1 MARRKP
7 QQYQRYC
14 EDFQR
19 RQAGC
24 SDRRLHYEL
33 RLQATGVLLELRI
46 RDLAIIRQVT
56 LPLAPAFNVLSGET
70 GAGKSII
77 VGALTV
83 LLGDRASA
91 DMVRTGA
98 ERASVEGVFD
108 VAAHRDVLDALDER
122 GLEHEHGTLVLK
134 REIAP
139 GRARAWINGTPV
151 TATVLGEIGRLLVT
165 VHGQHEAH
173 TLLDATSQRKWLDAA
188 AGALE
193 LARTVALRHGEVLA
207 ARTAIADRRARQ
219 RDAEQRADF
228 LRHVVD
234 EIGRAQLVPAE
245 DETLQDELQRLE
257 HADELRALAEQVVRR
272 LDGGDGDDQGL
283 VHAVGSVQRVLAQ
296 LRRID
301 GGADRLVQLADEA
314 AYALDELLRDAA
326 TYASGIELDPGRLA
340 AAQRRR
346 DVVFRLLKKYGPALS
361 DVLAHAATARD
372 ELRLVDDAEHD
383 LRRLHD
389 ALQATQDAF
398 NKAASE
404 LTTLRRRSAQLLADT
419 VTAQLPALGLDE
431 GRFFVALPPRDEPG
445 SSGNEDVEFRVA
457 LNAGHDTR
465 PLARVA
471 SGGELSRVMLAL
483 ASTQAARGSVPT
495 LVFDEIDAGIGG
507 RVGQQVG
514 DALRAL
520 AANHQVFAITHLPQ
534 LASRAHH
541 HIVVEKG
548 TSDGVTS
555 ADVRVV
561 TGEERAVEVARM
573 LGGDP
578 SSSVGVAHA
587 EELLSG
593 ATASTPR
600 LATRAPRKR

>member
-1 MARRKP
+1 M
-7 QQYQRYC
+7 
-14 EDFQR
+14 
-19 RQAGC
+19 
-24 SDRRLHYEL
+24 
-33 RLQATGVLLELRI
+33 LLELRI

-56 LPLAPAFNVLSGET
+56 LPFAPAFNVLSGET

-98 ERASVEGVFD
+98 ERATVEGVFD
-108 VAAHRDVLDALDER
+108 VMAHREVLAALDER

-151 TATVLGEIGRLLVT
+151 TASVLGAIGRLLVT

-173 TLLDATSQRKWLDAA
+173 TLLDAASQRRWLDAS
-188 AGALE
+188 AGAL
-193 LARTVALRHGEVLA
+193 LIAKDVAARHAAVLA
-207 ARTAIADRRARQ
+207 ARAAISERRTRQ

-234 EIGRAQLVPAE
+234 EIERANVMPGE
-245 DETLQDELQRLE
+245 DEQLQEELQRLE
-257 HADELRALAEQVVRR
+257 HADELRAVAEQVVAR
-272 LDGGDGDDQGL
+272 LDGGDDDAGGGL
-283 VHAVGSVQRVLAQ
+283 VLQLAAVQRLLAQ

-301 GGADRLVQLADEA
+301 GGADRLAQLGDEA
-314 AYALDELLRDAA
+314 AYALDELSRDASA
-326 TYASGIELDPGRLA
+326 YAAGVELDPQRLA

-346 DVVFRLLKKYGPALS
+346 DVVFRLLKKYGPTM
-361 DVLAHAATARD
+361 DEVLAEAAAARTS
-372 ELRLVDDAEHD
+372 LRLVEDAEAD

-389 ALQATQDAF
+389 ELREMQDAF
-398 NKAASE
+398 ARSASE
-404 LTTLRRRSAQLLADT
+404 LTAARRRAAQQLAET
-419 VTAQLPALGLDE
+419 VSSQLPALGLPE
-431 GRFFVALPPRDEPG
+431 GRFLVALPPRDEPG
-445 SSGNEDVEFRVA
+445 PTGNEEVEFRIA
-457 LNAGHDTR
+457 LNAGHDAR
-465 PLARVA
+465 PLSRVA

-483 ASTQAARGSVPT
+483 ASTQAAQESVPT

-514 DALRAL
+514 DALRSL
-520 AANHQVFAITHLPQ
+520 AARHQVFAITHLPQ

-548 TSDGVTS
+548 TEDGVTS
-555 ADVRVV
+555 TDVRVV
-561 TGEERAVEVARM
+561 TGDERVLEVARM

-578 SSSVGVAHA
+578 SSSVSVAHA
-587 EELLSG
+587 EELLRVSG
-593 ATASTPR
+593 SGGARATTPR
-600 LATRAPRKR
+600 TTRKR

>member
-1 MARRKP
+1 M
-7 QQYQRYC
+7 
-14 EDFQR
+14 
-19 RQAGC
+19 
-24 SDRRLHYEL
+24 
-33 RLQATGVLLELRI
+33 LLELRI

-56 LPLAPAFNVLSGET
+56 LPFAPAFNVLSGET

-91 DMVRTGA
+91 DMVRSGA
-98 ERASVEGVFD
+98 ERATVEGMFD
-108 VAAHRDVLDALDER
+108 VMAHREVLEALDER

-151 TATVLGEIGRLLVT
+151 TASVLGAIGRLLVT

-173 TLLDATSQRKWLDAA
+173 TLLDAASQRRWLDAS
-188 AGALE
+188 AGAL
-193 LARTVALRHGEVLA
+193 LIAKDVAARHAAVLA
-207 ARTAIADRRARQ
+207 ARAAISERRSRQ
-219 RDAEQRADF
+219 RDAEQRADY

-234 EIGRAQLVPAE
+234 EIERANITAGE
-245 DETLQDELQRLE
+245 DEQLQEELQRLE
-257 HADELRALAEQVVRR
+257 HADELRAVAEQVVAR
-272 LDGGDGDDQGL
+272 LDGGDDDAGGGL
-283 VHAVGSVQRVLAQ
+283 VQQLAGVQRLLAQ

-301 GGADRLVQLADEA
+301 GGADRLAQLGDEA
-314 AYALDELLRDAA
+314 AYALDELSRDAS
-326 TYASGIELDPGRLA
+326 TYAAGVELDPERLA

-346 DVVFRLLKKYGPALS
+346 DVVFRLLKKYGPTMHE
-361 DVLAHAATARD
+361 VLAEAAAAR
-372 ELRLVDDAEHD
+372 ESLRLVDDAEAD

-389 ALQATQDAF
+389 ELRLVQEAF
-398 NKAASE
+398 ARSASE
-404 LTTLRRRSAQLLADT
+404 LTAARRRAAQQLAET
-419 VTAQLPALGLDE
+419 VSSQLPALGLPE
-431 GRFFVALPPRDEPG
+431 GRFLVALPPRDEPG
-445 SSGNEDVEFRVA
+445 PTGNEEVEFRVA
-457 LNAGHDTR
+457 LNAGHDAR
-465 PLARVA
+465 PLSRVA

-483 ASTQAARGSVPT
+483 ASTQAAQESVPT

-520 AANHQVFAITHLPQ
+520 AARHQVFAITHLPQ

-548 TSDGVTS
+548 TEDGVTS
-555 ADVRVV
+555 TDVRVV
-561 TGEERAVEVARM
+561 TGDERALEVARM

-578 SSSVGVAHA
+578 TSSVSIAHA
-587 EELLSG
+587 EELLRVTGSG
-593 ATASTPR
+593 VVRAATPR
-600 LATRAPRKR
+600 AARKR

>member
-1 MARRKP
+1 M
-7 QQYQRYC
+7 
-14 EDFQR
+14 
-19 RQAGC
+19 
-24 SDRRLHYEL
+24 
-33 RLQATGVLLELRI
+33 LLELRI

-56 LPLAPAFNVLSGET
+56 LPFAPGFNVLSGET

-98 ERASVEGVFD
+98 ERATVEGVFD
-108 VAAHRDVLDALDER
+108 VMAHREVLDALDAR

-151 TATVLGEIGRLLVT
+151 TASVLGAIGRLLVT

-173 TLLDATSQRKWLDAA
+173 TLLDAASQRRWLDAS
-188 AGALE
+188 AGAL
-193 LARTVALRHGEVLA
+193 AIAKDVATRQVAVQA
-207 ARTAIADRRARQ
+207 ARAAISERRTRQ

-234 EIGRAQLVPAE
+234 EIERANIAPGE
-245 DETLQDELQRLE
+245 DEQLQEELQRLE
-257 HADELRALAEQVVRR
+257 HSDELRAVAEQVVAR
-272 LDGGDGDDQGL
+272 LDGGDDDAGAGIVQQLAG
-283 VHAVGSVQRVLAQ
+283 VQRLLAQ

-301 GGADRLVQLADEA
+301 GGADRLAQLGDEA
-314 AYALDELLRDAA
+314 AYALDELLRDASA
-326 TYASGIELDPGRLA
+326 YAAGVELDPERLA

-346 DVVFRLLKKYGPALS
+346 DVVFRLLKKYGPTM
-361 DVLAHAATARD
+361 DEVLAEAAAARTS
-372 ELRLVDDAEHD
+372 LRLVDDAEAD

-389 ALQATQDAF
+389 ELRDMQDAF
-398 NKAASE
+398 ARSASE
-404 LTTLRRRSAQLLADT
+404 LTSARRRAAQQLADT
-419 VTAQLPALGLDE
+419 VSSQLPALGLPE
-431 GRFFVALPPRDEPG
+431 GRFLVALPPRDEPG
-445 SSGNEDVEFRVA
+445 ATGNEDVEFRVA
-457 LNAGHDTR
+457 LNAGHDAR
-465 PLARVA
+465 PLSRVA

-483 ASTQAARGSVPT
+483 ASTQAAQESVPT

-520 AANHQVFAITHLPQ
+520 AARHQVFAITHLPQ

-548 TSDGVTS
+548 TEDGVTS
-555 ADVRVV
+555 TDVRVV
-561 TGEERAVEVARM
+561 SGDARALEVARM

-578 SSSVGVAHA
+578 SSSVSIAHA
-587 EELLSG
+587 EELLRVTGSG
-593 ATASTPR
+593 TARAATPR
-600 LATRAPRKR
+600 AARKR

>member
-1 MARRKP
+1 M
-7 QQYQRYC
+7 
-14 EDFQR
+14 
-19 RQAGC
+19 
-24 SDRRLHYEL
+24 L
-33 RLQATGVLLELRI
+33 VELRI
-46 RDLAIIRQVT
+46 RDLAIIRSVT

-98 ERASVEGVFD
+98 ERATVEGVFD
-108 VAAHRDVLDALDER
+108 VSAQREVLDALDAR
-122 GLEHEHGTLVLK
+122 GLEHEHGTLVLR

-151 TATVLGEIGRLLVT
+151 TASVLGEIGRLLVT
-165 VHGQHEAH
+165 VHGQHEAQ
-173 TLLDATSQRKWLDAA
+173 TLLDTASQRRWLDLAA
-188 AGALE
+188 DAVV
-193 LARTVALRHGEVLA
+193 LAKDVALRHAAVTA
-207 ARTAIADRRARQ
+207 ARTAIAERRARQ

-228 LRHVVD
+228 LRHIAD
-234 EIGRAQLVPAE
+234 EIERAHLVAGE
-245 DETLQDELQRLE
+245 DERLQDELQRLE

-272 LDGGDGDDQGL
+272 LDGGDDDVAGL
-283 VHAVGSVQRVLAQ
+283 QQQLGVVQRVLAQ

-301 GGADRLVQLADEA
+301 GGADRLAQLADEA
-314 AYALDELLRDAA
+314 AYALDELARDASA
-326 TYASGIELDPGRLA
+326 YAGGVELDPERLA
-340 AAQRRR
+340 EAQRRR

-361 DVLAHAATARD
+361 DVFGQATAARE
-372 ELRLVDDAEHD
+372 ELRMVDDAELD

-389 ALQATQDAF
+389 ELQVAQEAF
-398 NKAASE
+398 STAASA
-404 LTTLRRRSAQLLADT
+404 LTAARRRTAQHLADT
-419 VTAQLPALGLDE
+419 VSAQLPALGLPE
-431 GRFFVALPPRDEPG
+431 GRFLVALPPRDEPG
-445 SSGNEDVEFRVA
+445 ATGNEDVEFRVA
-457 LNAGHDTR
+457 LNAGHDAR
-465 PLARVA
+465 PLSRVA

-483 ASTQAARGSVPT
+483 ASTQAAQERAPT

-520 AANHQVFAITHLPQ
+520 AASHQVFAITHLAQ

-548 TSDGVTS
+548 TADGVTS
-555 ADVRVV
+555 ADVRIV
-561 TGEERAVEVARM
+561 TGDERALEVARM

-587 EELLSG
+587 EELLRG
-593 ATASTPR
+593 GVAPVP
-600 LATRAPRKR
+600 RAPVRPARKR

>member
-1 MARRKP
+1 M
-7 QQYQRYC
+7 
-14 EDFQR
+14 
-19 RQAGC
+19 
-24 SDRRLHYEL
+24 L
-33 RLQATGVLLELRI
+33 VELRI
-46 RDLAIIRQVT
+46 RDLAIIRSVT

-98 ERASVEGVFD
+98 ERATVEGVFD
-108 VAAHRDVLDALDER
+108 VSAQREVLDALDAR
-122 GLEHEHGTLVLK
+122 GLEHEHGTLVLR

-151 TATVLGEIGRLLVT
+151 TASVLGEIGRLLVT
-165 VHGQHEAH
+165 VHGQQEAQ
-173 TLLDATSQRKWLDAA
+173 TLLDTASQRRWLDLAA
-188 AGALE
+188 DAVV
-193 LARTVALRHGEVLA
+193 LAKDVALRHAAVTA
-207 ARTAIADRRARQ
+207 ARTAIAERRARQ

-228 LRHVVD
+228 LRHIAD
-234 EIGRAQLVPAE
+234 EIERAHLVAGE
-245 DETLQDELQRLE
+245 DERLQDELQRLE

-272 LDGGDGDDQGL
+272 LDGGDDDVAGL
-283 VHAVGSVQRVLAQ
+283 QQQLGVVQRLLAQ

-301 GGADRLVQLADEA
+301 GGADRLAQLADEA
-314 AYALDELLRDAA
+314 AYALDELARDARA
-326 TYASGIELDPGRLA
+326 YAAGVELDPERLA
-340 AAQRRR
+340 EAQRRR

-361 DVLAHAATARD
+361 DVFGQATAARE
-372 ELRLVDDAEHD
+372 ELRMVDDAELD

-389 ALQATQDAF
+389 ELQVAQEAFSTEASALT
-398 NKAASE
+398 AA
-404 LTTLRRRSAQLLADT
+404 RRRTAQHLADT
-419 VTAQLPALGLDE
+419 VSAQLPALGLPE
-431 GRFFVALPPRDEPG
+431 GRFLVALPPRDEPG
-445 SSGNEDVEFRVA
+445 ATGNEDVEFRVA
-457 LNAGHDTR
+457 LNAGHDAR
-465 PLARVA
+465 PLSRVA

-483 ASTQAARGSVPT
+483 ASTQAAQERVPT

-520 AANHQVFAITHLPQ
+520 AASHQVFAITHLAQ

-548 TSDGVTS
+548 TADGVTS
-555 ADVRVV
+555 ADVRIV
-561 TGEERAVEVARM
+561 TGDERALEVARM

-587 EELLSG
+587 EELLRG
-593 ATASTPR
+593 GVAQVP
-600 LATRAPRKR
+600 RAPLRPARKR

>member
-1 MARRKP
+1 MDSSR
-7 QQYQRYC
+7 
-14 EDFQR
+14 
-19 RQAGC
+19 GC
-24 SDRRLHYEL
+24 AKNSVGAAWRT
-33 RLQATGVLLELRI
+33 ATSVLIELRI

-56 LPLAPAFNVLSGET
+56 LSLAPAFNVLSGET

-98 ERASVEGVFD
+98 ERATVEGVFD
-108 VAAHRDVLDALDER
+108 VASHQRVLDALDER

-151 TATVLGEIGRLLVT
+151 TASVLGEIGRLLVT

-173 TLLDATSQRKWLDAA
+173 TLLDASAQRRWLDGT
-188 AGALE
+188 AGALP
-193 LARTVALRHGEVLA
+193 LAKAVAACHAAVLSARA
-207 ARTAIADRRARQ
+207 AISERRARQ
-219 RDAEQRADF
+219 RDVEQRADF
-228 LRHVVD
+228 LRHVTD
-234 EIGRAQLVPAE
+234 EIERVQLTPGE
-245 DETLQDELQRLE
+245 DAKLEDELQRLE
-257 HADELRALAEQVVRR
+257 HADELRALAEQVVTR
-272 LDGGDGDDQGL
+272 LDGGDGDDAGL
-283 VHAVGSVQRVLAQ
+283 VQALGAVQRVLAQ

-314 AYALDELLRDAA
+314 AYALDELRRDAD
-326 TYASGIELDPGRLA
+326 TYASGIELDPERLLK
-340 AAQRRR
+340 AQHRR
-346 DVVFRLLKKYGPALS
+346 DVVFRLLKKYGPTLA
-361 DVLAHAATARD
+361 DVLAQAATARE

-389 ALQATQDAF
+389 ELHTAQESF
-398 NKAASE
+398 NTAASE
-404 LTTLRRRSAQLLADT
+404 LTISRRRTAQHLAET
-419 VTAQLPALGLDE
+419 VSSQLPALGLEE
-431 GRFFVALPPRDEPG
+431 GRFLVALPPRDEPG
-445 SSGNEDVEFRVA
+445 PTGNEDVEFRIA
-457 LNAGHDTR
+457 LNLGHDAR
-465 PLARVA
+465 ALSRVA

-483 ASTQAARGSVPT
+483 ASTQAAQDSVPT

-520 AANHQVFAITHLPQ
+520 AAEHQVFAITHLPQ

-548 TSDGVTS
+548 TSAGVTS

-561 TGEERAVEVARM
+561 AGDERALEVARM

-587 EELLSG
+587 EELLRG
-593 ATASTPR
+593 GVTPLSR
-600 LATRAPRKR
+600 PPSRVARKR

>member
-1 MARRKP
+1 M
-7 QQYQRYC
+7 
-14 EDFQR
+14 
-19 RQAGC
+19 
-24 SDRRLHYEL
+24 
-33 RLQATGVLLELRI
+33 LLELRI

-98 ERASVEGVFD
+98 DRATVEGVFD
-108 VAAHRDVLDALDER
+108 VSTRREVLDALDER

-151 TATVLGEIGRLLVT
+151 TASVLGEIGRLLVT

-173 TLLDATSQRKWLDAA
+173 TLLDASAQRRWLDAT
-188 AGALE
+188 AGALVM
-193 LARTVALRHGEVLA
+193 AKDVAAKHAAVLA
-207 ARTAIADRRARQ
+207 ARAAIAERRARQ

-228 LRHVVD
+228 MRHVVD
-234 EIGRAQLVPAE
+234 EIERAQLLPGE
-245 DETLQDELQRLE
+245 DERLQDELQRLE

-272 LDGGDGDDQGL
+272 LDGGDDDAGGL
-283 VHAVGSVQRVLAQ
+283 VQQLGAVQRLLAQ

-301 GGADRLVQLADEA
+301 GGADRLALLADEA
-314 AYALDELLRDAA
+314 AYALDELVRDAA
-326 TYASGIELDPGRLA
+326 TYAGGVELDPERLA
-340 AAQRRR
+340 EAQRRR
-346 DVVFRLLKKYGPALS
+346 DVVFRLLKKYGPTPS
-361 DVLAHAATARD
+361 DVLAQAASAR
-372 ELRLVDDAEHD
+372 EALRLVDDAELD

-389 ALQATQDAF
+389 ALHTAQEAF
-398 NKAASE
+398 TVSASA
-404 LTTLRRRSAQLLADT
+404 LTTARRRTAQQLADT
-419 VTAQLPALGLDE
+419 VSAQLPALGLPE
-431 GRFFVALPPRDEPG
+431 GRFLVALPPRDEPG
-445 SSGNEDVEFRVA
+445 PTGNEDVEFRVA
-457 LNAGHDTR
+457 LNAGHDAR
-465 PLARVA
+465 PLSRVA

-483 ASTQAARGSVPT
+483 ASTQAAQESVPT

-520 AANHQVFAITHLPQ
+520 AARHQVFAITHLPQ

-548 TSDGVTS
+548 TADGVTS
-555 ADVRVV
+555 TDVRVV
-561 TGEERAVEVARM
+561 SGDERTLEVARM

-578 SSSVGVAHA
+578 FSPVGVAHA
-587 EELLSG
+587 EELLRG
-593 ATASTPR
+593 GVAS
-600 LATRAPRKR
+600 APRVSPRAVRKR